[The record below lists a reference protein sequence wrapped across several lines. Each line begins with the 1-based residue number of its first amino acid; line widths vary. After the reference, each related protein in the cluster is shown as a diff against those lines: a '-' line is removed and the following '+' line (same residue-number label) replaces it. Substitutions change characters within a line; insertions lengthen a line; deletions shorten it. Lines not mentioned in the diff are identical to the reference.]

1 MAVTSCPAG
10 KVSRFGGFLREGTNK
25 KGLTF
30 DGKTLD
36 VAEDLFFYLPGLL
49 IIFLSTF
56 IYYPVQTPIYNE
68 IKCSWSFYC
77 GALNS
82 HESISFISI

>member
-10 KVSRFGGFLREGTNK
+10 EMLWFGGFIRERTNK

-36 VAEDLFFYLPGLL
+36 VTEDLFFYLPGFR
-49 IIFLSTF
+49 ITFLSSP
-56 IYYPVQTPIYNE
+56 IYYPVQTPVYNE
-68 IKCSWSFYC
+68 IKIKTGKYYY
-77 GALNS
+77 NM
-82 HESISFISI
+82 